1 MYMCVQEGTLEMWVP
16 VVARAAASLFF
27 SRRRDSTCAC
37 GLPFVY
43 FAIGPRPRCC
53 KPATTAAT
61 GGGGDPV
68 ENNKLK
74 AGSRLAVRAWGG
86 VGSPLFSWMPHWIGR
101 RGGSREE
108 CSSVLV

>member
-27 SRRRDSTCAC
+27 SSTSRLGMRLRLAVRLFRDRAPAVDAVS
-37 GLPFVY
+37 PQ
-43 FAIGPRPRCC
+43 RP
-53 KPATTAAT
+53 AAT

-68 ENNKLK
+68 ENNK

-101 RGGSREE
+101 RGASREE